1 MSSQTINGFALPEPS
16 RATRLISRKSRGSC
30 RGTAVLYLGSHR
42 QIVVYESLL
51 ELMCILLIISRGDV
65 IDVWDQPPAIHFSRP
80 DGSHHEHTPDYLVEL
95 ADGTRFAVAVKP
107 IEQVNRRDFD
117 IELSYVAACMPQSYA
132 DGLVLMSEA
141 DFTRAQALNAQRYHE
156 FNKTPDALAD
166 QALAAVIDQ
175 QNEPTTLE
183 LLVEQVGLAGRG
195 FRAAFRA
202 IIEGRLRQV
211 AHGKIGLQTL
221 VTAEGTA

>member
-1 MSSQTINGFALPEPS
+1 MSSQNSNGFILPEPS
-16 RATRLISRKSRGSC
+16 RATRPISWKSRGSC
-30 RGTAVLYLGSHR
+30 RGSAVLYLGSHR

-65 IDVWDQPPAIHFSRP
+65 IDVWDQPPAIHFRRP

-107 IEQVNRRDFD
+107 IDQVKRRDFD
-117 IELSYVAACMPQSYA
+117 IELSYVAACMPASYA
-132 DGLVLMSEA
+132 DGMILMSDA

-156 FNKTPDALAD
+156 FKKIPDAQAD
-166 QALAAVIDQ
+166 QALAAVISQ
-175 QNEPTTLE
+175 QTEPTTLE
-183 LLVEQVGLAGRG
+183 MLVKQVDLAGRG

-221 VTAEGTA
+221 VMAEGAA